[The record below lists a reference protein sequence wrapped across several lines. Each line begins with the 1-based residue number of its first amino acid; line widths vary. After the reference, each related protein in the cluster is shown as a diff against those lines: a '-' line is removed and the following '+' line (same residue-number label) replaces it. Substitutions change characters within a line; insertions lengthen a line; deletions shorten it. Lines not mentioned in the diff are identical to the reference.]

1 MLFLLASGLG
11 VPLSSSTQSVQ
22 PELASVVHNTLLKSG
37 IEQRVLDDILAANS
51 TSSGA
56 GIILTFLNEAAIPT
70 WRRQLD
76 LVKEQRLSSMLS
88 RWVIINWD
96 DAAMRACQES
106 AVVQHCA
113 LDTQLLDAGL
123 VKRGAKGVLG
133 HEATYHDEKGG
144 VLHQVYARMC
154 WRRVETAALAL
165 WHGVH
170 VTNLDTDVLTFREPF
185 PGGGPPQLPPHLAPR
200 GVQAQVGLDFYGII
214 WGRESGFNREC
225 PTFACEHQN
234 YNGGVWLAKAHPTTI
249 AMINDTLATGLK
261 LSADAYLSSPPW
273 ARSLRSGQSRG
284 CGRQ

>member
-154 WRRVETAALAL
+154 WRRVEMAALAL

-185 PGGGPPQLPPHLAPR
+185 PGGG
-200 GVQAQVGLDFYGII
+200 
-214 WGRESGFNREC
+214 
-225 PTFACEHQN
+225 
-234 YNGGVWLAKAHPTTI
+234 
-249 AMINDTLATGLK
+249 
-261 LSADAYLSSPPW
+261 
-273 ARSLRSGQSRG
+273 LRSCHHTWRRG
-284 CGRQ
+284 AYRRRWVLISMGSSGGASQVSTVSAPPLRASIKITTGASGSQRRTRPRLR